1 MAWPVP
7 FILLTVLR
15 GGRFDKI
22 ENRHYHMTGRSAS
35 IKEGTSGQSPM

>member
-1 MAWPVP
+1 MAWSVP
-7 FILLTVLR
+7 FTLLTVFL

-22 ENRHYHMTGRSAS
+22 ENRHYHTTGRSVS